1 MYPIDSAFVSK
12 YSPSGGTPA
21 LGFFGSAAAGVA
33 GVYLLVGAVIAAG
46 DWLFCRVFGL
56 VFFATW
62 VSGARPGVDSAASA
76 ELFF

>member
-12 YSPSGGTPA
+12 YSPSGETPA
-21 LGFFGSAAAGVA
+21 LGFFGSAVGGVA
-33 GVYLLVGAVIAAG
+33 AVYLLVCAVIAAG
-46 DWLFCRVFGL
+46 DWLFCAVFGF
-56 VFFATW
+56 VFFGTW

>member
-21 LGFFGSAAAGVA
+21 LGFFGSAAARVGA
-33 GVYLLVGAVIAAG
+33 VYLLVCGVIAAG
-46 DWLFCRVFGL
+46 DLLFCAVFGL
-56 VFFATW
+56 VFFGTW